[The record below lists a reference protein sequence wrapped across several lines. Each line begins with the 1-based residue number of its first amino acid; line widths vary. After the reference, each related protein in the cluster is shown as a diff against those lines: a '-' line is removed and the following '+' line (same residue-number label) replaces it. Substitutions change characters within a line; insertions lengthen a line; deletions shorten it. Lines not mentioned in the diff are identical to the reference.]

1 MAFVATTATPAAAEV
16 PVESLVRT
24 NASFETGPMDRE
36 KACLTEAVF
45 KEAGAEPVV
54 GRMAVAHVI
63 LNRTRSGTF
72 PKTVCGVINQKGQF
86 TYKHG
91 GGIRR
96 GAERQWAEARA
107 VATLALSGV
116 LSDVVK
122 SALYFQSTRVRPS
135 YSLRQ
140 VARIGGHA
148 FYVGR

>member
-1 MAFVATTATPAAAEV
+1 
-16 PVESLVRT
+16 
-24 NASFETGPMDRE
+24 MDRE
-36 KACLTEAVF
+36 KACLAEAVF
-45 KEAGAEPVV
+45 KEAGGEPVA

-63 LNRTRSGTF
+63 LARTRSGTF
-72 PKTVCGVINQKGQF
+72 PKTVCGVVNQKGQF
-86 TYKHG
+86 TYKRG

-107 VATLALSGV
+107 VASLALSGV
-116 LSDVVK
+116 WSDVVK